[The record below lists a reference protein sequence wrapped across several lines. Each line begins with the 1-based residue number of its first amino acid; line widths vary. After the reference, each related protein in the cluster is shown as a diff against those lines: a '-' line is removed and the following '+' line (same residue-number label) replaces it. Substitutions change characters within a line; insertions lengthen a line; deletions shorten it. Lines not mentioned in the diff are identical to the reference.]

1 MGIECLFCSTMI
13 SSMTTPT
20 EQERLLEL
28 YHYDLLD
35 TPADENFDEIV
46 QLASQI
52 CKVPMSMITLVD
64 SQRQWFKARTGFP
77 DSETPREVSFC
88 AHVVAGQDDIFIVED
103 ATKDERFHDYP
114 NVTGDP
120 NIRFYAGVPLV
131 SGRGHK
137 LGSLCVINSI
147 PQQLTG
153 EQEFA
158 LKVLAN
164 QVMKLADQRLQNR
177 YLDNY
182 QKRLKQHALMQNRI
196 LSIIAHDIRTPLV
209 SLQGIIDLTEE
220 KIITEAEQS
229 EMLVLWKKQL
239 VSTMELLSNLVEWGK
254 VHAGNDATETA
265 SIDLSKIVDDVLN
278 TFNTAASAKGNTLK
292 NNIDKGLL
300 IQADSNIVE
309 FLVRNLVANAIK
321 FTEDG
326 TITITA
332 ERNKNKLSVSVAD
345 TGVGMNAKRLEQLR
359 DGKDISITRGTRK
372 ETGSGLGLMLVR
384 DFLDML
390 DGRLFIK
397 SEERKGT
404 TIGFEILA

>member
-1 MGIECLFCSTMI
+1 
-13 SSMTTPT
+13 MTSAN
-20 EQERLLEL
+20 EHERLLEL

-64 SQRQWFKARTGFP
+64 SQRQWFKAKVGFP

-103 ATKDERFHDYP
+103 ASKDERFHDYP

-131 SGRGHK
+131 SERGHK

-147 PQQLTG
+147 PQQLTA

-196 LSIIAHDIRTPLV
+196 LAIIAHDIRTPLI

-220 KIITEAEQS
+220 KIITEKQQG
-229 EMLVLWKKQL
+229 EMLVMWKKQL
-239 VSTMELLSNLVEWGK
+239 LNTMDLLSNLVEWGK
-254 VHAGNDATETA
+254 VHAGNDAA
-265 SIDLSKIVDDVLN
+265 DRSAIDLSKTVDEVLN
-278 TFNTAASAKGNTLK
+278 TFNTAAAAKGNKLDNKIETNFLIRAD
-292 NNIDKGLL
+292 NNI
-300 IQADSNIVE
+300 IE
-309 FLVRNLVANAIK
+309 FLLRNLIANAIK

-326 TITITA
+326 TISITA
-332 ERNKNKLSVSVAD
+332 ERSKNRVCISVTD
-345 TGVGMNAKRLEQLR
+345 TGIGMNEKRLQQLR
-359 DGKDISITRGTRK
+359 EGKDVSIARGTRS
-372 ETGSGLGLMLVR
+372 EIGSGLGLMLVR

-390 DGRLFIK
+390 DGKLHIESAEK
-397 SEERKGT
+397 KGT
-404 TIGFEILA
+404 TIQFELLA

>member
-239 VSTMELLSNLVEWGK
+239 VSTMELLSNLVEWG
-254 VHAGNDATETA
+254 
-265 SIDLSKIVDDVLN
+265 
-278 TFNTAASAKGNTLK
+278 TAASAKGNTLK